1 MKINGFI
8 WDTGNL
14 GHLEEAHPHYELEM
28 LEEIVLAFPKK
39 YIGTDSR
46 NNKVY
51 AAQKGK
57 ITILFNHRDNKA
69 RIFSIR
75 IK

>member
-1 MKINGFI
+1 MKIDGFI

-14 GHLEEAHPHYELEM
+14 EHLEQAHPHYELEM
-28 LEEIVLAFPKK
+28 LEEIVITCPKK

-57 ITILFNHRDNKA
+57 ITVLFNHRNTKA
-69 RIFSIR
+69 RIFTIR